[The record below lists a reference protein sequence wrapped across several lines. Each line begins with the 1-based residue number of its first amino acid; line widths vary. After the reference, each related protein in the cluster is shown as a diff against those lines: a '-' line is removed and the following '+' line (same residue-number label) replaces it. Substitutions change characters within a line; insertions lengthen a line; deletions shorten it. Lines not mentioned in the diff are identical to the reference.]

1 MANSQDIPFR
11 KVLIAS
17 ANPLFAKGMEK
28 IYGSRWGKE
37 AVEIRLANSMEQTL
51 QVLESWAPALVIV
64 DYDDRT
70 IHREEFLSHF
80 ITGDRPMQ
88 VMLVSLQASGEVVVY
103 DRRTMTPAQ
112 AEDWLNLPEKS
123 TAKTSNS
130 ERREKHMKG
139 SVRQF
144 VLVGLL
150 VIASTAGLFYLMET
164 IGLLPVQA
172 AIQAVLVDRVFNL
185 YFFLIAFFYSLIAVF
200 VVYSI
205 IVFRARKGDLSAGV
219 YFKGNSPLEIIW
231 TVIPLILVIGL
242 SFYGARNLAQV
253 RAVDPGAMVIKVTAS
268 QWSFSFNYPELGI
281 KSRDL
286 YLPVDRQVVFQM
298 TSLDVIHN
306 FWVPEFRIKQDILP
320 GANLVKELRITPNRI
335 GNYKVMCAQL
345 CGGAH
350 ADMVASVA
358 VVSTADFQKWAAAQ
372 VNKTVKDPASRG
384 KTYYAENGCASCHS
398 VDGSRLTGP
407 SYKGL
412 YGSQVEL
419 TDGTSVSADSAYLQ
433 KSILDPNAQVVKG
446 YAPNVMPAAYGKVL
460 TNDQVND
467 MIEFIKT
474 LK

>member
-1 MANSQDIPFR
+1 MANSQDRPFR

-17 ANPLFAKGMEK
+17 ANPLFAKGLEK
-28 IYGSRWGKE
+28 IYGSRWGKD
-37 AVEIRLANSMEQTL
+37 AVQLLLANSMEETL
-51 QVLESWAPALVIV
+51 HMLESWAPDLVIV

-88 VMLVSLQASGEVVVY
+88 VMLVSLQESGEVVVY

-112 AEDWLNLPEKS
+112 AEDWLNLPEKT
-123 TAKTSNS
+123 TAQTSIS

-150 VIASTAGLFYLMET
+150 VIASTAGLFYLMEA

-205 IVFRARKGDLSAGV
+205 VVFRARKGDLSAGV
-219 YFKGNSPLEIIW
+219 YFKGNSSLEIIW
-231 TVIPLILVIGL
+231 TVVPLILVIGL
-242 SFYGARNLAQV
+242 AFYGARNLAEV
-253 RAVDPGAMVIKVTAS
+253 RAVDPNAMLIKVTAS
-268 QWSFSFNYPELGI
+268 QWSFSFEYPELGI
-281 KSRDL
+281 KSREL
-286 YLPVDRQVVFQM
+286 YLPVDRQVLFRM

-335 GNYKVMCAQL
+335 GAYKVMCAQL

-350 ADMVASVA
+350 ADMTAKVA
-358 VVSTADFQKWAAAQ
+358 VVSAKDFQNWATVQ
-372 VNKTVKDPASRG
+372 VNKTVKDPAVRG
-384 KTYYAENGCASCHS
+384 KTYYTENGCASCHTT
-398 VDGSRLTGP
+398 DGSRLTGP

-412 YGSQVEL
+412 YGSQVVL
-419 TDGTSVSADSAYLQ
+419 NDGTQVAADAAYLQ
-433 KSILDPNAQVVKG
+433 KSILEPNAQIVKG
-446 YAPNVMPAAYGKVL
+446 YAPNVMPSEYGKVL
-460 TNDQVND
+460 TDAQVND
-467 MIEFIKT
+467 IIEFIKT
-474 LK
+474 LR